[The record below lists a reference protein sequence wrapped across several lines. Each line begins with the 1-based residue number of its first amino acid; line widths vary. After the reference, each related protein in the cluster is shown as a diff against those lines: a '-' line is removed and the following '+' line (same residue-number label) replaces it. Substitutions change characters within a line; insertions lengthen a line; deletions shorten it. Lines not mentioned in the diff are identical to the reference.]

1 MTDSAPS
8 TTVQTLSAAEAFAA
22 LGIGK
27 SLGYRLIEAGDFPVR
42 VLRLGKAIRF
52 SRHDLDAY
60 LRGADAEDA
69 A

>member
-1 MTDSAPS
+1 MSTQLAP
-8 TTVQTLSAAEAFAA
+8 QTLSAAEAFAA

-27 SLGYRLIEAGDFPVR
+27 SLGYRLIEEGQFPVR
-42 VLRLGKAIRF
+42 VLRLGKAIRI

-60 LRGADAEDA
+60 LRGVDADEAPA